1 MKIKA
6 PAKTAKRPMGAGRGL
21 VAVYAIFA
29 IAATARAA
37 YQIIAKFNDA
47 PLAYSLSAVAALVY
61 LLITFALA
69 RPQAVWGRV
78 AQVAIVFELIG
89 VATVGTLS
97 YTHHEL
103 FAHASVWSWYG
114 QGYLYIPVVL
124 PIWGLFWLSKHRN
137 GGRTKMQSWTSL
149 EQVPADFGSTVVT
162 IGKFD
167 GVHLGHQAVLN
178 QLTRVAKAAG
188 LKSVVLT
195 FDRHPDSLLKPGW
208 SKDPILGTKQKLDL
222 LAANGV
228 DAVLTL
234 PFDNE
239 LADTPPEAFVQQTLV
254 NTLHAKQ
261 IVVGEE
267 FRFGHYA
274 LGNAEFLKILAPEYG
289 FTVAAVEHVG
299 AEGTKISTTEIRDL
313 LDRGD
318 VAAASALL
326 GRCHETIGVIEHGLK
341 LGRTIGFPTA
351 NFSRES
357 EGYLPMDGVYS
368 GWLLVDGQRYPAA
381 LSIGINDTI
390 QAVPRLLEAYV
401 LDRTDLD
408 LYGKVV
414 TAQYVGFVRP
424 SAKFAGL
431 DELVAAIR
439 ADVEVVRGQL
449 GIPR

>member
-1 MKIKA
+1 MKINT
-6 PAKTAKRPMGAGRGL
+6 PAKPAKRSMGAGRGL

-29 IAATARAA
+29 VAATARAT

-47 PLAYSLSAVAALVY
+47 PLAYSLSAVAAVVY

-69 RPQAVWGRV
+69 QPAAGWAKFARI
-78 AQVAIVFELIG
+78 AIFFELAG
-89 VATVGTLS
+89 VASVGTLS
-97 YTHHEL
+97 YTHPEL
-103 FAHASVWSWYG
+103 FAHASVWSAFG

-124 PIWGLFWLSKHRN
+124 PIWGLFWLAKKDQQRAV
-137 GGRTKMQSWTSL
+137 KMQSWTSI
-149 EQVPADFGSTVVT
+149 EQVPEDFGPTVVT
-162 IGKFD
+162 IGKYD
-167 GVHLGHQAVLN
+167 GIHLGHQEVLAE
-178 QLTRVAKAAG
+178 LVRVAKASG

-195 FDRHPDSLLKPGW
+195 FDRHPDALLKPGW
-208 SKDPILGTKQKLDL
+208 SKDPLLGRDQKLSL
-222 LAANGV
+222 LQAQGI

-254 NTLHAKQ
+254 NTLKAKQ
-261 IVVGEE
+261 IVVGED

-274 LGNAEFLKILAPEYG
+274 LGNADFLKVLAPEYG
-289 FTVAAVEHVG
+289 FTVSAVDHVDASG
-299 AEGTKISTTEIRDL
+299 SKISTTAIREL
-313 LDRGD
+313 LDSGN
-318 VAAASALL
+318 VAAAASLL
-326 GRCHETIGVIEHGLK
+326 GRPHETIGVIEHGLK

-408 LYGKVV
+408 FYGKIV
-414 TAQYVGFVRP
+414 TAQYVDFVRP

-431 DELVAAIR
+431 DELVAAIKR
-439 ADVEVVRGQL
+439 DVEVVRGQL